1 MRMTGR
7 KPRLKEVAAL
17 AGVSEKTVSN
27 VLNDHRYI
35 SQQTRLK
42 VEAALAELRYRVN
55 PSARNL
61 ASGRTGFIALAVPGI
76 ENPYF
81 ARLANHVME
90 AAAEHRWTVLI
101 EQTGGVNTTETQVI
115 TGATSHLVDGIILHT
130 EALEAEDVTARSEA
144 APLVLAGELSL
155 EHLADHVVADNVSAA
170 RDLTQHLIDSG
181 RRRIASVGI
190 ERTDFPA
197 STLRFEG
204 FTAALREAGLEASAV
219 VPVERYDRRSGNEIV
234 PTLLAAKPDAVVCFN
249 DVVASGVLHGL
260 LAAGVRV
267 PAEVAVAGFDAIDE
281 TAFTTPPL
289 TSVEWDTRD
298 LARRSVELLA
308 ARAKGSEEPP
318 QEVSVGYRLLV
329 RGSTAPTKD

>member
-1 MRMTGR
+1 MNGR
-7 KPRLKEVAAL
+7 KPRLKDVAAL

-35 SQQTRLK
+35 SQPTRLK
-42 VEAALAELRYRVN
+42 VEAALAELKYRVN

-76 ENPYF
+76 DNPYF
-81 ARLANHVME
+81 ARLANHVIE

-130 EALEAEDVTARSEA
+130 EALKAEDVIARSES
-144 APLVLAGELSL
+144 APLVLAGERSL
-155 EHLADHVVADNVSAA
+155 EHRVDHVVADNVLAA
-170 RDLTQHLIDSG
+170 RDLTQHLIESG

-190 ERTDFPA
+190 EQSDFSA
-197 STLRFEG
+197 SALRFEG
-204 FTAALREAGLEASAV
+204 VTAALRAAGLRPSAV
-219 VPVERYDRRSGNEIV
+219 ISVERYDRRSGREIV
-234 PTLLAAKPDAVVCFN
+234 PILLAAKPDAVVCFN

-260 LAAGVRV
+260 LAAGVTV
-267 PAEVAVAGFDAIDE
+267 PDEVAVAGFDAIEE

-289 TSVEWDTRD
+289 TSVEWDIRD

-308 ARAKGSEEPP
+308 DRAKGSEKPP
-318 QEVSVGYRLLV
+318 QEVSVGHRLV
-329 RGSTAPTKD
+329 IRRSTAPVTPEL